1 MTNILDIGIYI
12 VIEVIIYI
20 LAYMIV
26 MNTRVVPKLKNM
38 VGILLF
44 CLAHLLLGLF
54 LSYDDVSFFS
64 IFTMAVLPLFV
75 FGKKAGKCILL
86 YPFVF
91 NLTGIVGVS
100 TAFVFSIIY
109 KLPLNIILENN
120 RFELLCYMVQTL
132 VMFIWF
138 LQRLFKDGYKEEI
151 NFTVK
156 QYIVLDIIGIISCI
170 GIGAIQT
177 ICKGEVF
184 QRNATIGGLAISLTF
199 FIMEILVVWQ
209 GILEGINAIAEERNQ
224 YNEKILASQRKYYE
238 SVLKHEENLR
248 KFKHDVKAHLMI
260 IREYAA
266 KEEND
271 KLLGYIDSLEGVKE
285 IYQNKSITGNRII
298 DIIIDSLSDEIEKN
312 NIEFKV
318 EGKVGKLERIEDTTI
333 CIIIY
338 NLLKNSIEACSLVE
352 EEDNRYIN
360 ILVGMYNSLFYFR
373 ITNSFN
379 GKYII
384 KEEDFVTIKKD
395 RKAHGYG
402 TKNVKEAVKKSGGS
416 IKYIIDKKE
425 FCVEVII

>member
-26 MNTRVVPKLKNM
+26 MNTRVVPKLKNL

-75 FGKKAGKCILL
+75 FGKKAGKFILL

-156 QYIVLDIIGIISCI
+156 QYIVLDII
-170 GIGAIQT
+170 
-177 ICKGEVF
+177 E
-184 QRNATIGGLAISLTF
+184 R
-199 FIMEILVVWQ
+199 LV
-209 GILEGINAIAEERNQ
+209 
-224 YNEKILASQRKYYE
+224 
-238 SVLKHEENLR
+238 
-248 KFKHDVKAHLMI
+248 
-260 IREYAA
+260 
-266 KEEND
+266 
-271 KLLGYIDSLEGVKE
+271 
-285 IYQNKSITGNRII
+285 
-298 DIIIDSLSDEIEKN
+298 
-312 NIEFKV
+312 
-318 EGKVGKLERIEDTTI
+318 
-333 CIIIY
+333 
-338 NLLKNSIEACSLVE
+338 
-352 EEDNRYIN
+352 
-360 ILVGMYNSLFYFR
+360 
-373 ITNSFN
+373 
-379 GKYII
+379 
-384 KEEDFVTIKKD
+384 
-395 RKAHGYG
+395 
-402 TKNVKEAVKKSGGS
+402 
-416 IKYIIDKKE
+416 
-425 FCVEVII
+425 